1 MSVITVSLRMHPR
14 TMRRIKM
21 TQQAFEQIHRTIVL
35 ENKRRRAV
43 RLRIAAVLS
52 GQGRNGRKTKRA
64 DRLER
69 EVLQTWHR
77 RTGKSV
83 DSRLQAFA
91 DIADEAA
98 SALNVLK
105 MMSAGMTLTFKP
117 KVIVE

>member
-1 MSVITVSLRMHPR
+1 MTIITVKLRVHPETLR
-14 TMRRIKM
+14 QVKM
-21 TQQAFEQIHRTIVL
+21 EQSALEQINRMIHL

-43 RLRIAAVLS
+43 RLHIAAVLS

-69 EVLQTWHR
+69 EVLRAWER
-77 RTGKSV
+77 RTGTPT
-83 DSRLQAFA
+83 DNRLQAFS
-91 DIADEAA
+91 DIANSAA
-98 SALNVLK
+98 TALNALK